1 MSSPP
6 ADSRIVRPVAGV
18 LWACLAGALILLLH
32 VAIASANCKGGENC
46 GKAQMIT
53 ETPLILILLPVTYV
67 LSLGLAVAVL
77 LPIAYALDSI
87 RKLTVLSLTG
97 SMLAIGIAAPLVFP
111 WASVVVGATTL
122 AAISLVFGLV
132 ALDQTE

>member
-1 MSSPP
+1 M
-6 ADSRIVRPVAGV
+6 
-18 LWACLAGALILLLH
+18 LLH